1 MVAIESYTKYDS
13 RVTSSLPTAKETLI
27 LSLLSARGNL
37 YGLEL
42 VALSNHQL
50 KRGTVYVTLSRM
62 QDKGLVRT
70 LEDRRPEEHAG
81 LPRPKYRITAV
92 GERALQAHQV
102 LQAMLQPARRTT

>member
-1 MVAIESYTKYDS
+1 VAST
-13 RVTSSLPTAKETLI
+13 LPSAKETLI
-27 LSLLSARGNL
+27 LSLLSTRGSL

-42 VALSNHQL
+42 VALSSNQL

-81 LPRPKYRITAV
+81 LPRPKYRITAT
-92 GERALQAHQV
+92 GERALQAHQ
-102 LQAMLQPARRTT
+102 MLQGLMQPVRRTT